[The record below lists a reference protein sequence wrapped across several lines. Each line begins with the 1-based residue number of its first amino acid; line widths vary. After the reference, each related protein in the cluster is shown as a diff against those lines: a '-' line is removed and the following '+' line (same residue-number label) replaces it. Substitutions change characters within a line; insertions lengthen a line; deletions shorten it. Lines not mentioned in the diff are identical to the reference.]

1 MIDVE
6 QELRDALQA
15 YASSVTP
22 VQPQRADMARIE
34 SLVVRQPSSRPRRA
48 RLFGVAAALLLVIG
62 GVATWGVLRRQ
73 PKTVLTPTTEVVEP
87 LPIGTWET
95 VPTSP
100 LSPRK
105 LPAVV
110 WAGDEFIVWS
120 GQQAS
125 QALSDGAAYNPS
137 TQRWRSIRPNPRAHA
152 GANAVWTGSRMVV
165 LARSG
170 GESYDPKT
178 DSWSPL
184 PTIDLSTSGGVGF
197 TDAIW
202 TGTQL
207 LGFGLELSEPNTTAV
222 LRVWALDV
230 AQAAWVPV
238 EPISITNGIP
248 RSRFVA
254 EADQFVTWNP
264 VSTSDGFVV
273 WDGVADGWRYSTVT
287 GWTKLPT
294 LAVPGLGS
302 DSAVAWVS
310 GHLVAI
316 ASVRVHDSVTADN
329 TDHIAIATLDA
340 DRWSTMQL
348 VADGWVFKPSP
359 IDVDERMVVL
369 NGPRPEPLLVDP
381 TASHAGAMTGYPID
395 TVLDQGAAWSG
406 TEFFVWGGQTPMNSS
421 SSTTDDSSTLSNKGA
436 IWRP

>member
-95 VPTSP
+95 V
-100 LSPRK
+100 
-105 LPAVV
+105 
-110 WAGDEFIVWS
+110 
-120 GQQAS
+120 
-125 QALSDGAAYNPS
+125 
-137 TQRWRSIRPNPRAHA
+137 
-152 GANAVWTGSRMVV
+152 
-165 LARSG
+165 
-170 GESYDPKT
+170 
-178 DSWSPL
+178 
-184 PTIDLSTSGGVGF
+184 
-197 TDAIW
+197 
-202 TGTQL
+202 
-207 LGFGLELSEPNTTAV
+207 

-238 EPISITNGIP
+238 EPISITDGIP

-264 VSTSDGFVV
+264 VPTSDGFVL
-273 WDGVADGWRYSTVT
+273 WDGLADGWRYSIVT

-316 ASVRVHDSVTADN
+316 ASVKVHDSVTADN

-359 IDVDERMVVL
+359 IVVDERMVVL